1 MAASSSPSSAPCP
14 APDPDVRLDTARL
27 RVLAHPMRLN
37 VLALL
42 RLHGP
47 ATATRVAEALDITP
61 GSASYH
67 LRRLAAGGLIAE
79 VPERGAGRER
89 WWRAVHRQSVHDP
102 AVEPVEQRA
111 AGRAYAQAVALAA
124 AERLR
129 RAAEEVPA
137 LPPEWYAAG
146 VYADFALRL
155 APDEVER
162 LRAELFAV
170 VDRYR
175 RDPAD
180 APPGAAPVTL
190 QMQAFPAPGTMAPDT
205 EPV

>member
-1 MAASSSPSSAPCP
+1 MAASSSPSSAPGP

-162 LRAELFAV
+162 LSAELFAV

-190 QMQAFPAPGTMAPDT
+190 QMQAFPAPGTEAPDT
-205 EPV
+205 EPA